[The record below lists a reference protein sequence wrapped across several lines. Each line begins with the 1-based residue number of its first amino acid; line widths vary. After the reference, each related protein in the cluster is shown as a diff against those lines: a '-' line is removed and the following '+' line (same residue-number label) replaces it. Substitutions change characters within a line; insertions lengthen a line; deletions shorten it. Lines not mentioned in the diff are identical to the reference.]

1 MTKLIVISFTVDGV
15 ADGVADGE
23 FDGEFDG
30 VADGELAIDISFTD
44 LIGTVGHYEDG
55 NIARCDYGQGHD
67 QGKDCVEQ
75 EKVPGT

>member
-1 MTKLIVISFTVDGV
+1 MVRVDGEVDGKVDGEISFKVDGYAV
-15 ADGVADGE
+15 GE
-23 FDGEFDG
+23 F
-30 VADGELAIDISFTD
+30 AQDISFTD